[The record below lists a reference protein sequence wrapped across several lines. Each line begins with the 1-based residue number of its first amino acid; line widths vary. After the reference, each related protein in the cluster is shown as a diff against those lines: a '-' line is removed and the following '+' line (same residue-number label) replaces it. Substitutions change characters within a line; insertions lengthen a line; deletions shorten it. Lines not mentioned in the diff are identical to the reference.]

1 MHICTTRQILKGVN
15 ISTIVENIRSI
26 FKNNPV
32 VFDLSCLTLVYT
44 LAHGLMLFNRGMYW
58 DDWVLYNM
66 DKVLIIDM
74 FKQAGVFWV
83 GYLHMLV
90 SGGGVTAY
98 RVVSFTSYLLAA
110 WCLYAVLK
118 ELNVD
123 RYSRLFVV
131 IFFAIYPVN
140 NGRIAMIN
148 MPSAICYALFFG
160 GFLMTALSVQRRSYW
175 RRIAALAMLFASFSL
190 NSLLVFYL
198 IVIFYIMYRER
209 PVPMSILGWLR
220 LLPRYADYLLLP
232 ILFWIV
238 KVTYMVPQE
247 LYAGYN
253 QVKTD
258 GLKHAITETFRI
270 FDTSFLAVVDK
281 SVGCEFFSPLFVK
294 ISSIWW
300 FLPFAC
306 AALAVVVMF
315 LCKKY
320 LKIVDRQTYET
331 LWIFLLGAFV
341 LYLAAF
347 PYVVVGSIPEL
358 GDWASRHQVLIPFGA
373 SVMLVYGVKLLN
385 RHWGFLFPI
394 YLLFMLLFIHT
405 TVIDQI
411 SFRRD
416 WYKQLSIMENMRKS
430 SVILNNTSFLFRD
443 DTRYMNFNSRIYRFY
458 EYTGLMK
465 EVFKNERRFGVES
478 VTYTGSIQGNI
489 QGYKEC
495 LTAAYNMGDFIPQ
508 EPDTLIIISHGA
520 TRLGITDVLKLMW
533 WERSDKE
540 KFFRAIFGIVRLE
553 V

>member
-1 MHICTTRQILKGVN
+1 MYICMTRQILKGVN

-32 VFDLSCLTLVYT
+32 VFDLSFLTLVYT
-44 LAHGLMLFNRGMYW
+44 LAHGLMLFNRGVYW

-66 DKVLIIDM
+66 DKVLIIDT
-74 FKQAGVFWV
+74 FKQAGAFWV
-83 GYLHMLV
+83 GYLHVFV

-118 ELNVD
+118 GLNVD

-175 RRIAALAMLFASFSL
+175 RRIAALALLFASFSL

-220 LLPRYADYLLLP
+220 LLPRYADYVLLP

-238 KVTYMVPQE
+238 KVTYMVPYG

-270 FDTSFLAVVDK
+270 FDTSFLAVIDK
-281 SVGCEFFSPLFVK
+281 SVGCVFFSPLFVK

-306 AALAVVVMF
+306 AALAVFVLF
-315 LCKKY
+315 SCKKY
-320 LKIVDRQTYET
+320 LKKVDRKTYET
-331 LWIFLLGAFV
+331 LWLFLLGAFV

-347 PYVVVGSIPEL
+347 PYVVVGIIPEL
-358 GDWASRHQVLIPFGA
+358 GDWASRHQVLIPLGA

-385 RHWGFLFPI
+385 RHWGFSFPI
-394 YLLFMLLFIHT
+394 YLSFMLLFIHT

-411 SFRRD
+411 SFQRD

-430 SVILNNTSFLFRD
+430 SIIINNTSFLFRD
-443 DTRYMNFNSRIYRFY
+443 DTRDLNFNSRIYRFY

-465 EVFKNERRFGVES
+465 EVYKNERRFGVES

-508 EPDTLIIISHGA
+508 EPDTLIIISRGA
-520 TRLGITDVLKLMW
+520 TRLDTTDVLKLMW
-533 WERSDKE
+533 WERSDKG
-540 KFFRAIFGIVRLE
+540 KFYCAIFDIVRLE